1 MSFQSTT
8 DTEDLEL
15 ERMVSQARLMTTAQ
29 FYGRDKNKGL
39 TELGPTVLPAIK
51 DGPKTL
57 RKGQARTES
66 IVADIPQWSKKSL
79 R

>member
-1 MSFQSTT
+1 M
-8 DTEDLEL
+8 
-15 ERMVSQARLMTTAQ
+15 
-29 FYGRDKNKGL
+29 
-39 TELGPTVLPAIK
+39 LPAVK

-79 R
+79 RRHTRKVKENLKLLQQGKEEEAEIIPDKGTGRAW